1 MLEVE
6 RDGLVLG
13 AFDADQHGA
22 IRGEGVVFERN
33 RAGLRGCNLQDVVI
47 PLGLR
52 FEVLASVNRGAV
64 LAIARAVVVEEGLGG
79 PFILETARDDDDALM
94 VADRH
99 RTGLNDWLAGK
110 VALGGDQRPGAV
122 QDAVV
127 ARQGGER
134 EQERCQGNSRNRSR

>member
-33 RAGLRGCNLQDVVI
+33 RAGLRGCHLQDVVI

-110 VALGGDQRPGAV
+110 IALGGHQSPHPVQGAP
-122 QDAVV
+122 V
-127 ARQGGER
+127 ARHGGER
-134 EQERCQGNSRNRSR
+134 EEQDRSDNSGS